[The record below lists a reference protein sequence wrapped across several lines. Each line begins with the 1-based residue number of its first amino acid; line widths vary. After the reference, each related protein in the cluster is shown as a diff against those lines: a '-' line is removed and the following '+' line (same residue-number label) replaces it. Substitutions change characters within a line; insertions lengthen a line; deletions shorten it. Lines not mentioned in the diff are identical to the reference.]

1 MAHSWYPPID
11 LVQMFQMTA
20 DRSEAPAWLPD
31 PRGPVLNIGYG
42 EKYIIGATH
51 IDLPEW
57 DADRREPLPADDG
70 TFAAIY
76 ALHFM
81 EHLSDPIW
89 MLREFQRVLRSGGHL
104 NIGVP
109 YYSSQA
115 FAQDLDHK
123 HPFCEET
130 WRNLFANPY
139 YTKGHGGWQFD
150 IGANYIIGI
159 VERNLLLVTQ
169 LIRQ

>member
-1 MAHSWYPPID
+1 MNHWWEPPTD
-11 LVQMFQMTA
+11 LVEMFRLTA
-20 DRSEAPAWLPD
+20 DRADAPEWLPD
-31 PRGPVLNIGYG
+31 EDQNTLNIGHGHKMIY
-42 EKYIIGATH
+42 GATH
-51 IDLPEW
+51 LDLPEW
-57 DADRREPLPADDG
+57 DADKREPLPFDDG
-70 TFAAIY
+70 ELSAIY

-81 EHLSDPIW
+81 EHLDDPIW
-89 MLREFQRVLRSGGHL
+89 MLRECQRVLRSGGHL

-109 YYSSQA
+109 YYNAQA
-115 FAQDLDHK
+115 YIQDLDHK

-130 WRNLFANPY
+130 WRNLFSNPY
-139 YTKGHGGWQFD
+139 YAKGHDGWAFD